1 MRYAILGDIHG
12 NLAALDAVLEAVEDA
27 KVGQLLQVG
36 DVVGYGSSPSECIKR
51 LQEREALVVM
61 GNHDGACTGLVDS
74 RTFNEAARIAIE
86 YTKAQLSKDDL
97 AWLEALPLSRSTDHC
112 TISHGT
118 LYQPERFDYIQRPE
132 DGDPSFDVL
141 ERPVCFLGHTHRPV
155 TLMRLHDSPHRTS
168 YTFEPCIDLGDA
180 IAALV
185 NVGSVGQPRDDDPRA
200 AYAVYDSDKHVVELF
215 RIEYDI
221 EQEADR
227 ILRARL
233 PKILAD
239 RLFLGI

>member
-1 MRYAILGDIHG
+1 MRYAILGDIHA
-12 NLAALDAVLEAVEDA
+12 NLAALDAVLEVVEDA
-27 KVGQLLQVG
+27 KVDRLLQVG
-36 DVVGYGSSPSECIKR
+36 DVVGYGSSPSECIER
-51 LQEREALVVM
+51 LRERNALVVM
-61 GNHDGACTGLVDS
+61 GNHDGACTGLVDP
-74 RTFNEAARIAIE
+74 RTFNEVARIAVD
-86 YTKAQLSKDDL
+86 YTKSQLTRSDL
-97 AWLEALPLSRSTDHC
+97 TWLDELPLTLSTEHC
-112 TISHGT
+112 TLSHGT
-118 LYQPERFDYIQRPE
+118 LYKPERFDYIQKPE

-155 TLMRLHDSPHRTS
+155 TLMRLHESPHRTS
-168 YTFEPCIDLGDA
+168 YTFEVQVDLGDA

-200 AYAVYDSDKHVVELF
+200 AYAIYDSEKHVVELY
-215 RIEYDI
+215 RLDYDI

-227 ILRARL
+227 ILRAGL

>member
-1 MRYAILGDIHG
+1 MRYAILGDIHA
-12 NLAALDAVLEAVEDA
+12 NLAALDAVLEI
-27 KVGQLLQVG
+27 VGDSQVDQILQVG
-36 DVVGYGSSPSECIKR
+36 DVVGYGSSPSKCIER
-51 LQEREALVVM
+51 LREQEALVVM
-61 GNHDGACTGLVDS
+61 GNHDGACTGLVDP
-74 RTFNEAARIAIE
+74 RTFNDAARIAVD
-86 YTKAQLSKDDL
+86 YTKSQLTRKEL
-97 AWLEALPLSRSTDHC
+97 KWLDALPLTLSTDHC
-112 TISHGT
+112 TMSHGT
-118 LYQPERFDYIQRPE
+118 LNEPERFDYIQRPE

-168 YTFEPCIDLGDA
+168 YTFEAQVDLGDS

-200 AYAVYDSDKHVVELF
+200 AYAIYDSDKHVVELF
-215 RIEYDI
+215 RLDYDI
-221 EQEADR
+221 EAEADR
-227 ILRARL
+227 IVKAGL